1 MARIVP
7 PYPASRQQFT
17 DSTVVTSKSALFM
30 GGVFTCGTG
39 GFTLDSASEGV
50 LNTSELGGNGSITV
64 KAFNGTDN
72 TGTLVYQQALAE
84 GSVDNVNYGGGVS
97 CPDGL
102 YVEVVESGA
111 GNQSGTILAHWND

>member
-1 MARIVP
+1 
-7 PYPASRQQFT
+7 
-17 DSTVVTSKSALFM
+17 M

-50 LNTSELGGNGSITV
+50 LDTSELGGTGSIIV
-64 KAFNGTDN
+64 KAFDGTDN

-84 GSVDNVNYGGGVS
+84 GTTDNVNYGGGVS
-97 CPDGL
+97 CSNGL
-102 YVEVVESGA
+102 FVEVVENGA